1 MTNEPEHAAHTV
13 RAELPAVIHLPDLSQ
28 PVLDTPE
35 RKTRRRGGKAPG
47 RHFGPRPVEDALD
60 AWLPPIRCTAAQRA
74 ATVSDAERAGVSV
87 NAFIRQRLYG
97 SAGPRAQRK
106 PGADIVLMAKV
117 LAELGKSGSNLNQI
131 AYHLNLGE
139 EAHMPELRAVIAE
152 HRAAVA
158 MIMAALGV

>member
-1 MTNEPEHAAHTV
+1 V
-13 RAELPAVIHLPDLSQ
+13 PDA
-28 PVLDTPE
+28 PE
-35 RKTRRRGGKAPG
+35 RKTSRRGGKAAG
-47 RHFGPRPVEDALD
+47 RHFGQRPVEDALD

-74 ATVSDAERAGVSV
+74 ATLRDAERAGISV
-87 NAFIRQRLYG
+87 NAYIRQRLYG

-139 EAHMPELRAVIAE
+139 EAFIPELHAALVE

-158 MIMAALGV
+158 AIMAALGV